1 MPWHNYRGFLRVS
14 LGDGT
19 AMNETKDEQNA
30 KPTLAVK
37 HEESLELLN
46 AFLMINDPG
55 LRAEII
61 STVKKTASGQTKK

>member
-1 MPWHNYRGFLRVS
+1 
-14 LGDGT
+14 
-19 AMNETKDEQNA
+19 MNETKDEQNA